1 MVQQFT
7 FRNHL
12 FYHILEHID
21 SLIPGI
27 RRAIVSYYD
36 LEEASF
42 RTWQLSFSQGKKIV
56 PSEGSLNPAL
66 EKERLQNKPYS
77 WISSKIINDKEP
89 GIRHQLQLEDEFD
102 NNVLLVRLNSPHCQ
116 EKDLLLLFLEEGMG
130 LFPLTASVKGPL
142 SAGEKGLIGQLMY
155 NIIKFMDE
163 QHKENAS
170 FFSIY
175 NESLQNTIE
184 SLDRKQAELKS
195 LRQNYAQSIISLC
208 NYYLLSISEES
219 DCHFQLSE
227 SALDKISEYKD
238 KFELLERIIT
248 NAAAIAFNR
257 NHGKKG
263 DTIVIDETDVVFH
276 SYPRENREV
285 VVSRSDRFARTREIL
300 DRYEN
305 AAISVL
311 ENNLPVTGK
320 NIGSYCS
327 PGISPAAISDAIHK
341 HGRKILT
348 LFEKNPNK
356 WPTIRSKFKPVINL
370 EQNSRERNLKI
381 AN

>member
-12 FYHILEHID
+12 FYHILGSID

-27 RRAIVSYYD
+27 KRAIVSYYD
-36 LEEASF
+36 HEEASF
-42 RTWQLSFSQGKKIV
+42 ITWHLSFSQSKKII
-56 PSEGSLNPAL
+56 PAEASLSPAL

-77 WISSKIINDKEP
+77 WVSSKTFDDKES
-89 GIRHQLQLEDEFD
+89 GVTHQLELEDEYD
-102 NNVLLVRLNSPHCQ
+102 NNVLLVRLNNHHCP
-116 EKDLLLLFLEEGMG
+116 EKDLLLIFLEKGMG
-130 LFPLTASVKGPL
+130 LFPLTTNEERPL
-142 SAGEKGLIGQLMY
+142 SAREKGILGQLMY
-155 NIIKFMDE
+155 NLIKYMDE
-163 QHKENAS
+163 QHQENAS

-184 SLDRKQAELKS
+184 SLDRKQTELKS
-195 LRQNYAQSIISLC
+195 LRQNYAQSIISFC
-208 NYYLLSISEES
+208 NYYLLNISEEA
-219 DCHFQLSE
+219 DCNFQLSE
-227 SALDKISEYKD
+227 SAIDKISEYKD

-257 NHGKKG
+257 NYGKKG

-276 SYPRENREV
+276 SYQKENREV
-285 VVSRSDRFARTREIL
+285 IVSRSDRFTRTREIL

-305 AAISVL
+305 AAISAL

-341 HGRKILT
+341 HRRKMLT

-356 WPTIRSKFKPVINL
+356 WPTIRSKFKPIINL